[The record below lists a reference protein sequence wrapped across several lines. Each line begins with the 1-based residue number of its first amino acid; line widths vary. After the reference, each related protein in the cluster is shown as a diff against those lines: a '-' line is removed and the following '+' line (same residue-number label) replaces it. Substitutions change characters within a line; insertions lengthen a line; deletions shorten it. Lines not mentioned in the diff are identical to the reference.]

1 MDSVDWEAL
10 IFTSMNVGESPK
22 HARTS
27 FAHMNAE
34 SIYSNQNSCNQT
46 CEAACLK
53 NLQRKWFLRA
63 SIYFGGID
71 NASPASRRATDMQW
85 KVIGSEKHVFH
96 WHSDFYSVSKR
107 RVPNGPDPIHN
118 RRVENSKQ
126 PPVRA

>member
-1 MDSVDWEAL
+1 MRSCLPHE
-10 IFTSMNVGESPK
+10 FTKKMVLKGINLLWFKIKGFLAILGADQLPD
-22 HARTS
+22 TQ
-27 FAHMNAE
+27 
-34 SIYSNQNSCNQT
+34 NQLPQFS
-46 CEAACLK
+46 
-53 NLQRKWFLRA
+53 
-63 SIYFGGID
+63 SGGID